1 MWTTGSIRLYCN
13 QFPPIR
19 PSVLPFVFAVYHCLN
34 FSKSRDTAPFDN
46 CGSWKSQKVF
56 SASLKLAAATS
67 SFPRFPRQ
75 KVRLCNPA
83 LRPWSLERVDSFQ
96 TLENRRGYKD
106 CQSKNFTWKS
116 MVLTKAYLRY
126 VQSACFGVVCSLKAN
141 VVFIRKR
148 TGNSKEQVIQYAA
161 CPALESVIVWDVRR
175 GEKASVKLSLKS
187 SLGRD
192 AVEPVN

>member
-1 MWTTGSIRLYCN
+1 
-13 QFPPIR
+13 
-19 PSVLPFVFAVYHCLN
+19 
-34 FSKSRDTAPFDN
+34 
-46 CGSWKSQKVF
+46 
-56 SASLKLAAATS
+56 
-67 SFPRFPRQ
+67 
-75 KVRLCNPA
+75 
-83 LRPWSLERVDSFQ
+83 
-96 TLENRRGYKD
+96 
-106 CQSKNFTWKS
+106 

-192 AVEPVN
+192 AVEPVNKDTESTIECVVIIRVSVLRGSSRKYTFLWVIQQITCT